1 MREGSI
7 NVKIAAYAVL
17 YIVIS
22 VSRSGMPRPILA
34 HKASGLDYQKG
45 IPVGDLDCKDIL
57 CPASR
62 LLFGSLFTGREN
74 RQPYRSR
81 QNKQ

>member
-34 HKASGLDYQKG
+34 HKAGGLDYQKG
-45 IPVGDLDCKDIL
+45 IPVGNLDCKDIL
-57 CPASR
+57 CPAQQAVVW
-62 LLFGSLFTGREN
+62 FSLHR
-74 RQPYRSR
+74 
-81 QNKQ
+81 

>member
-1 MREGSI
+1 MKEGSI
-7 NVKIAAYAVL
+7 NVKIVAYAVL

-34 HKASGLDYQKG
+34 HKAGGLDYQKG

-57 CPASR
+57 CPAQQAVVR
-62 LLFGSLFTGREN
+62 LSLHR
-74 RQPYRSR
+74 
-81 QNKQ
+81 

>member
-1 MREGSI
+1 MKEGSI
-7 NVKIAAYAVL
+7 NVKIVAYAVL

-34 HKASGLDYQKG
+34 HKAGGLDYQKG

-57 CPASR
+57 CPAQQAVVR
-62 LLFGSLFTGREN
+62 FSLHR
-74 RQPYRSR
+74 
-81 QNKQ
+81 